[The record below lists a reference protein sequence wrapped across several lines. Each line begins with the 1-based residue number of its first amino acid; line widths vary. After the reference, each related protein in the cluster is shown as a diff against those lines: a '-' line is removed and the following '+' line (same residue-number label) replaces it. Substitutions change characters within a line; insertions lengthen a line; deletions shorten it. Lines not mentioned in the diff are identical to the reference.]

1 MAKDLVDKIMRW
13 ENGQMS
19 DPEMVR
25 FFGQLVKSGM
35 AWKLQ
40 GMYGRQASRLI
51 EAGLIDAKG
60 KVNKKKLSELM

>member
-1 MAKDLVDKIMRW
+1 MGKDIVDKIMRW
-13 ENGQMS
+13 ESGQMS
-19 DPEMVR
+19 DSEMVR

-51 EAGLIDAKG
+51 DAGYIDAKG
-60 KVNKKKLSELM
+60 NVNKKKLEELM